1 MIISKSTVQK
11 VRDMGYTVKYL
22 DPEMDSAFEF
32 ENAFL
37 NRPTLEDDTPVAFF
51 EPDGTEVFP
60 FRDRM
65 DEYFW
70 SGHYLNPPAPETSAD
85 LCCECIA
92 CKARRNFNPA
102 APAGTFKQY
111 KLEKADGTTKGFIA
125 RIVDNMYIDGYNRPI
140 FCRDDVPTELHA
152 EIEDKT
158 RHELSGDQLSLA
170 LFVDDPRVTRDDP
183 N

>member
-1 MIISKSTVQK
+1 MIISKSAIQK

-51 EPDGTEVFP
+51 EPDGAEVFP
-60 FRDRM
+60 FQDRM
-65 DEYFW
+65 DEYLW
-70 SGHYLNPPAPETSAD
+70 SGHYLNPPAPNTFAD

-92 CKARRNFNPA
+92 CTARRGFKPA

-111 KLEKADGTTKGFIA
+111 KLEKANGTVKTFFA
-125 RIVDNMYIDGYNRPI
+125 RVVNSMYIDGYNRPL
-140 FCRDDVPTELHA
+140 FCLDDVPEALHSS
-152 EIEDKT
+152 IEDKT
-158 RHELSGDQLSLA
+158 VDELSDDQLSLA